1 MADYISREAAVTIA
15 DYAADEYPY
24 DKDPKKP
31 ETYSEYN
38 QGWHDACDYIRGK
51 LEEEKPADVESVQHW
66 EWIED
71 HDYLECPKCG
81 VMVMRDFTFF
91 DIGDW
96 NYCPNCG
103 EKMDFKEDNHD

>member
-1 MADYISREAAVTIA
+1 MSDYISREALIGNVEKHYCASC
-15 DYAADEYPY
+15 
-24 DKDPKKP
+24 K
-31 ETYSEYN
+31 ETGGDLGGDCVISSVLEKV
-38 QGWHDACDYIRGK
+38 RGI
-51 LEEEKPADVESVQHW
+51 PAADVEPVRHG

-71 HDYLECPKCG
+71 HDYLKCPECG

-103 EKMDFKEDNHD
+103 AKMCLEDETNDD